1 MNGAMSGQWPTAAH
15 MAKKI
20 VETFGRVWT
29 AFRRMAVKRS
39 VTDDGEVFSGGVR
52 SSSSTAPLQ
61 SASVGAA
68 AGGPGGGLAAAPSR
82 RVKWILRFWGWV
94 RTALRWKQPA
104 PDGEAYFGAVRS
116 SGAERRQ
123 VMLDASE
130 VLTQEIRRHHD
141 PSVQAQMGAS
151 QCNLLLRSHR
161 RGLFGSVTI
170 SENLHMSYEFR
181 GMRPVPLGLYD
192 EVGHL
197 FADENRRHPTSRWQ
211 VVPYTGVISF
221 TGELQLRG
229 DPGENRRLMRRYAL
243 RRMEVVHQRLSR
255 LFVQWESRS
264 RARQGACTEKVR
276 AAG

>member
-1 MNGAMSGQWPTAAH
+1 MNGAMSGRWPTAAY

-29 AFRRMAVKRS
+29 AFRKMAVKRS
-39 VTDDGEVFSGGVR
+39 VTDDEVISGGAR
-52 SSSSTAPLQ
+52 SSGSTAPLQ
-61 SASVGAA
+61 SASAGAPAA
-68 AGGPGGGLAAAPSR
+68 AAPAETGAAPSR
-82 RVKWILRFWGWV
+82 RVKWSLRILGWV
-94 RTALRWKQPA
+94 RTALRWRQPA
-104 PDGEAYFGAVRS
+104 RDGGAYPGAVRS

-123 VMLDASE
+123 VMLEASA

-161 RGLFGSVTI
+161 RGLFGSITI
-170 SENLHMSYEFR
+170 SENLHMSYEFQ
-181 GMRPVPLGLYD
+181 GTRPVPLGLYD

-197 FADENRRHPTSRWQ
+197 FADENRRHPTNRWQ
-211 VVPYTGVISF
+211 VVPHTGVISF

-229 DPGENRRLMRRYAL
+229 DPGEDRRLMRRYAL
-243 RRMEVVHQRLSR
+243 RRMDVVRRRLSR

-264 RARQGACTEKVR
+264 RARQGACTEKAR